1 MSVPDLF
8 KIVARGL
15 QDTRLQPKMRSLAD
29 LSQYITVYKSTT
41 RWAAQLVRVDF
52 DTNPDFG
59 LQASVTLPRKYD
71 FVHRLLLTVVL
82 PDIYGPQSNA
92 SIAAATAGNTFL
104 GPYFSWTNSV
114 GHALIASVDL
124 EIGGTRVASLD
135 GRLLEVLDEFYE
147 SPEKLRAKN
156 VMIGRSAN
164 YSVQSVIG
172 PILHIPLPFWF
183 TQHLAQSLPIEALSV
198 DTVRLQINFNPVS
211 SIYYTSARGTDFTVY
226 SAEPPMVMPPLEGA
240 VFYQTSASGSL
251 LYNVS
256 DTTPHFGVK
265 GIVIPNKSIPSKLSM
280 VDCYLLAEYISVDDY
295 ETVNLRN
302 ADLEYKVPL
311 YNAVAP
317 EDTKGQQFLRTP
329 ILYNNP
335 TQDILWFF
343 HNPVADLF
351 NQPFLATRD
360 LSGCSISTVA
370 SVPWL
375 PDGTGFAYAYS
386 EPLAN
391 VALTFNGVQRF
402 SHSEPS
408 LFRSLLPLIH
418 YRKAPEIWRYY
429 YLYTF
434 SHGAGA
440 WDDKELGNP
449 YIPKGLA
456 NFDKI
461 LRKEMVFT
469 LQADRFGSYP
479 NLTLYLWTT
488 TWNILRIYGGRGA
501 FLFAI

>member
-8 KIVARGL
+8 KLVARGL
-15 QDTRLQPKMRSLAD
+15 QDTRLQPKQRSLAD
-29 LSQYITVYKSTT
+29 ISQYITVYKAST
-41 RWAAQLVRVDF
+41 RWAAQFVRVDF

-71 FVHRLLLTVVL
+71 FIHRIILTVVL
-82 PDIYGPQSNA
+82 PDIYTVQTAA
-92 SIAAATAGNTFL
+92 STAATSAGATFL
-104 GPYFSWTNSV
+104 GPYFNWTNSV
-114 GHALIASVDL
+114 GHALIASIDL

-147 SPEKLRAKN
+147 GPEKLLAKN
-156 VMIGRSAN
+156 VMIGRSDT
-164 YSVQSVIG
+164 YSVQSTVG

-183 TQHLAQSLPIEALSV
+183 CQHLAQSLPIEALSV

-211 SIYYTSARGTDFTVY
+211 SIYYTTARGSGSDFTVY
-226 SAEPPMVMPPLEGA
+226 SATPKMTMPPLEGA
-240 VFYQTSASGSL
+240 QFYRSNAAGSL
-251 LYNVS
+251 LYNLS
-256 DTTPHFGVK
+256 DSTPQFGIK
-265 GIVIPNKSIPSKLSM
+265 GSVIPSISIPSKLSM
-280 VDCYLLAEYISVDDY
+280 VDCYLLTEYISIDEY
-295 ETVNLRN
+295 ETVNLRS

-311 YNAVAP
+311 YNAIAS
-317 EDTKGQQFLRTP
+317 EDTRGQQVLRVP
-329 ILYNNP
+329 ITYNNP
-335 TQDILWFF
+335 TQDILWYF
-343 HNPVADLF
+343 HNPNADTF

-360 LSGCSISTVA
+360 LSGCSVGT
-370 SVPWL
+370 VPWVS
-375 PDGTGFAYAYS
+375 DGTGFAYSYS
-386 EPLAN
+386 EPLAG
-391 VALTFNGVQRF
+391 VSFTFNGVQRF

-418 YRKAPEIWRYY
+418 YRKAPRFWRYY

-440 WDDKELGNP
+440 WDDTELGNP
-449 YIPKGLA
+449 YQPKGLA

-461 LRKEMVFT
+461 LRKEMVFN
-469 LQADRFGSYP
+469 LQADRFGAYP
-479 NLTLYLWTT
+479 NLRLYLWTT